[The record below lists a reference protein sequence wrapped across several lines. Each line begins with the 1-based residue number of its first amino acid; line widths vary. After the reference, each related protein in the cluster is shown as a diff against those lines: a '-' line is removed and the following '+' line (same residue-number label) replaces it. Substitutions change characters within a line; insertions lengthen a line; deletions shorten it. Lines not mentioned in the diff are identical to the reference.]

1 MANPRMAEATAPT
14 VVPAPKDETKQ
25 DNKPAV
31 TPDPPETKK

>member
-1 MANPRMAEATAPT
+1 MAESTAPT

-31 TPDPPETKK
+31 THDPAETKK

>member
-1 MANPRMAEATAPT
+1 MANPPMAESPAPT
-14 VVPAPKDETKQ
+14 IVPTPKDETKQ